1 MVRVLAVILILS
13 FLCGGRTPA
22 QKQADREKFQEL
34 KWQAREKWG
43 QIVWPVRLALI
54 LAILYFVL

>member
-22 QKQADREKFQEL
+22 QKAADRERFQAF
-34 KWQAREKWG
+34 KWEAREKWG
-43 QIVWPVRLALI
+43 QIVWPVRLALVI
-54 LAILYFVL
+54 AILYFVL